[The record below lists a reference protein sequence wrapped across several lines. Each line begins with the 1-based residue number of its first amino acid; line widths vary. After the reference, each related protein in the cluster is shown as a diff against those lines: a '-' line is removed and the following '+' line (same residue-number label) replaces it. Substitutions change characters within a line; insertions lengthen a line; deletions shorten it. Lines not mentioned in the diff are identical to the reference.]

1 MALIPFEF
9 NNFLS
14 ESEELITTQ
23 FEDKGVFKRYLRLLK
38 LESQQLLTVFRDL
51 MQKRDIDS
59 ATGAQLDIIGDIVG
73 QPRTLIGAD
82 LFPFFGFQGHVAANS
97 FGTVFKETLGGY
109 WYSLGQKIGDDV
121 TLSDDMYRM
130 IIKAKIIKNNARGT
144 NEDYIKFGNFV
155 LNAPVSFE
163 TDSGGNAGAVV
174 LIGRR
179 MTMFEK
185 SLMAYVFEGLDYNFT
200 YTPKPLGVG
209 IEVQEYDSTGTL
221 GFLGT
226 SGAKGMITLSYPVG
240 GGIFADAY
248 F

>member
-1 MALIPFEF
+1 MALIPFEL
-9 NNFLS
+9 NNFVA

-23 FEDKGVFKRYLRLLK
+23 FEDKNVFKRYLRLLK
-38 LESQQLLTVFRDL
+38 LEPQIIIGVERDL
-51 MQKRDIDS
+51 MQRRDIDS
-59 ATGAQLDIIGDIVG
+59 ATGAQLDIIGNIVG

-82 LFPFFGFQGHVAANS
+82 LFPFFGFAGAVAANS
-97 FGTVFKETLGGY
+97 FGTVFKETIGGY
-109 WYSLGQKIGDDV
+109 WYSLGQKIGGDV
-121 TLSDDMYRM
+121 VLGDDMYRTL
-130 IIKAKIIKNNARGT
+130 IKARIIKNNARGT

-155 LNAPVSFE
+155 LNAQVSFE
-163 TDSGGNAGAVV
+163 NDSGGNANTVV

-179 MTMFEK
+179 MTNFEK
-185 SLMAYVFEGLDYNFT
+185 AIMAFVFEGLDFNNT

-209 IEVQEYDSTGTL
+209 ITVEEFDSTGTL

-226 SGAKGMITLSYPVG
+226 TGAKGMITLSYPFN